1 MVQQLH
7 IALLHTKQTPPV
19 LNPDIH
25 SPTETSRPIVTTQE
39 MHNFQPSNQQHPAHY
54 HGASCSVRLIIPN
67 MTHPSRE
74 AGVVIQRGKSKLTS
88 NSPMSQPQQ
97 S

>member
-39 MHNFQPSNQQHPAHY
+39 MHNFQPSNQQYPAHY
-54 HGASCSVRLIIPN
+54 HGVPN
-67 MTHPSRE
+67 MTHPSKE